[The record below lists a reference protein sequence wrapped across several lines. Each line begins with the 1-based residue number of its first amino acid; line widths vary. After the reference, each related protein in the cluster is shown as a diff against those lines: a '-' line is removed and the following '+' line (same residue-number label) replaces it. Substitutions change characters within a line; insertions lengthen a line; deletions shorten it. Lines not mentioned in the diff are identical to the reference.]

1 MASTESS
8 AIPLAELH
16 ANWQQTVQDE
26 PSPLRIVKQGDTH
39 GREETTGC
47 KSTSTDDVT
56 RLEPR
61 FRPQAEMHTALKHMR
76 PEGIRKA
83 AGKENFAVDGKFSLS
98 HAPEADPLRA
108 MQDVERWARDDSP
121 PQPCRRLGLSGAL
134 TGGPSSAATFSAG
147 YGIRRAPK
155 ARPPLSNLRD
165 TCADSIQPF
174 TLDHRECSL
183 GLPPPMEGM
192 KVLERP
198 GPAYVLAPHVEVTSG
213 VAALDAGQHTWWVA
227 IEVSGRPSPIAGG
240 VSNLGVREWSRTR
253 MGRCSGLEQEG
264 QFEFGSLYD
273 LSVEVLPTG
282 NSSILQVLQEQSFPV
297 TLSIGSMV
305 LILAQV
311 RIDIKQT
318 PKMRKSRP
326 ARARETSEDLIEDIA
341 AELGDCEVGG
351 QE

>member
-1 MASTESS
+1 
-8 AIPLAELH
+8 
-16 ANWQQTVQDE
+16 
-26 PSPLRIVKQGDTH
+26 
-39 GREETTGC
+39 
-47 KSTSTDDVT
+47 
-56 RLEPR
+56 
-61 FRPQAEMHTALKHMR
+61 
-76 PEGIRKA
+76 
-83 AGKENFAVDGKFSLS
+83 
-98 HAPEADPLRA
+98 
-108 MQDVERWARDDSP
+108 
-121 PQPCRRLGLSGAL
+121 
-134 TGGPSSAATFSAG
+134 
-147 YGIRRAPK
+147 
-155 ARPPLSNLRD
+155 
-165 TCADSIQPF
+165 
-174 TLDHRECSL
+174 
-183 GLPPPMEGM
+183 MEGM

-341 AELGDCEVGG
+341 AELGDCEVGYAHVRLSYRHTAFPSMMDTEARSRG
-351 QE
+351 SGVSSVQSRVDTVATASVKLHNSLSPWSPPPARRAESSLLAVIERH

>member
-1 MASTESS
+1 MNSALDVDPNQPNTTIDNFPSIMASTESS

-134 TGGPSSAATFSAG
+134 TVRKT
-147 YGIRRAPK
+147 RR
-155 ARPPLSNLRD
+155 S
-165 TCADSIQPF
+165 Q
-174 TLDHRECSL
+174 
-183 GLPPPMEGM
+183 
-192 KVLERP
+192 
-198 GPAYVLAPHVEVTSG
+198 
-213 VAALDAGQHTWWVA
+213 
-227 IEVSGRPSPIAGG
+227 
-240 VSNLGVREWSRTR
+240 
-253 MGRCSGLEQEG
+253 
-264 QFEFGSLYD
+264 
-273 LSVEVLPTG
+273 
-282 NSSILQVLQEQSFPV
+282 
-297 TLSIGSMV
+297 
-305 LILAQV
+305 
-311 RIDIKQT
+311 
-318 PKMRKSRP
+318 
-326 ARARETSEDLIEDIA
+326 
-341 AELGDCEVGG
+341 AELKET
-351 QE
+351 